1 MQRCYSVKGITII
14 KDAFNGIRFQF
25 KSEFSIS
32 PMSDKGQEKKTHK
45 KLILG

>member
-1 MQRCYSVKGITII
+1 MLTVHAKMLFRHGNYII

-32 PMSDKGQEKKTHK
+32 PMDDKD
-45 KLILG
+45 